1 LGGRDVL
8 RKLMR
13 IQQVVVDVYTKPH
26 CLALVSVLGY
36 RMNPQIEILSFKVL
50 LHRYNPILAS
60 DRAWDKDEWK
70 AEVSINS
77 IND

>member
-1 LGGRDVL
+1 MGRRNVL
-8 RKLMR
+8 RKLMSF
-13 IQQVVVDVYTKPH
+13 QQVVVNVYTKPD
-26 CLALVSVLGY
+26 CLALVSGLGY

-50 LHRYNPILAS
+50 LHRYNSILAS